1 MRSKTEVTRE
11 IRALVQDR
19 IAAGVIVRVDW
30 FTAEIL
36 AMKSRIE
43 GEDAD
48 FYLACGADVIRDT
61 VKRCIGDY
69 EPQATTSAQLV
80 MDGFDHLQKAYTVNR
95 DGERV
100 LVPVDLLTDVE
111 IEGRAAELDDMARGC
126 IHHAHE
132 LRGYQRARAAA

>member
-48 FYLACGADVIRDT
+48 GQISDDPDT
-61 VKRCIGDY
+61 LK
-69 EPQATTSAQLV
+69 
-80 MDGFDHLQKAYTVNR
+80 M
-95 DGERV
+95 
-100 LVPVDLLTDVE
+100 DLLEYCDRKVNGTPVLLPGAIKMIQEECAKPADQRDVKKM
-111 IEGRAAELDDMARGC
+111 RDW
-126 IHHAHE
+126 HK
-132 LRGYQRARAAA
+132 RARAKVEGK